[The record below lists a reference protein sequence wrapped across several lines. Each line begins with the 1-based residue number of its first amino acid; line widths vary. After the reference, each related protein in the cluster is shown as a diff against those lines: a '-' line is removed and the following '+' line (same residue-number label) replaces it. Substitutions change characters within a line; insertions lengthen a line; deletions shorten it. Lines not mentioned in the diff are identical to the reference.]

1 MKKAIAVAVA
11 LVLGSVFGA
20 QAGGADREG
29 RAKPA
34 ARGDDRLA
42 VARHGI
48 VLVDRDGGNA
58 DVLTKRRGWRDYEP
72 AWSPDGRRIA
82 FTRSADC
89 YCTGRI
95 FVMRA
100 NGRGVRR
107 LTDGRS
113 DESPEWSPDGRLIA
127 YSSER
132 GLKVIRPDGSHERRV
147 ARFGDAGEVDWSPDG
162 RRLAFARGRFVWT
175 ARWKDGGGERRL
187 VRGGD
192 PDWSPDGRT
201 LAYMPRHGGVATIG
215 ADGNGRRFL
224 AKGLLPAWSPDGK
237 RIAFNTWPRNNVF
250 DLRMMAADGTHPR
263 RVSRTGSYPA
273 WRPLRR

>member
-1 MKKAIAVAVA
+1 MKKAIAIAVALALGAAFAAQANRTDRNGGAEPTVRADDRVAVA
-11 LVLGSVFGA
+11 
-20 QAGGADREG
+20 
-29 RAKPA
+29 
-34 ARGDDRLA
+34 RL
-42 VARHGI
+42 GI

-72 AWSPDGRRIA
+72 AWSPNGRRIA

-89 YCTGRI
+89 YCAGRI

-107 LTDGRS
+107 LTDGRL

-127 YSSER
+127 YTSQR

-147 ARFGDAGEVDWSPDG
+147 SRFGTVGEVDWSPDG
-162 RRLAFARGRFVWT
+162 RRIAFARGRFVWT
-175 ARWKDGGGERRL
+175 ARWKGGGERRL

-192 PDWSPDGRT
+192 PDWSPDGQK
-201 LAYMPRHGGVATIG
+201 LAYMPRDGGVATIG
-215 ADGNGRRFL
+215 ADGKGRRFL
-224 AKGLLPAWSPDGK
+224 HNGLLPAWSPDGK
-237 RIAFNTWPRNNVF
+237 RIAFNTWPRNNEF
-250 DLRMMAADGTHPR
+250 DLWMMTADGKHAR

-273 WRPLRR
+273 WRPLPR